1 MCESVTS
8 LFYLNTLWG
17 ELKEKNEGGI
27 HIRVNEEARQ
37 NMTSIEWTVKSRYNT
52 PRCFTYFPE
61 KGEVVIVCKDVL
73 YVSYSTGKYPDTQAE
88 LLVAVDPDGGPYL
101 GKGTRLYPPEPSAL
115 KIVSILEENY
125 DRSKKR
131 LTVKVTVESFE
142 P

>member
-1 MCESVTS
+1 MS
-8 LFYLNTLWG
+8 
-17 ELKEKNEGGI
+17 
-27 HIRVNEEARQ
+27 
-37 NMTSIEWTVKSRYNT
+37 SIEWKVNSRYDT
-52 PRCFTYFPE
+52 PREFTYFPE

-73 YVSYSTGKYPDTQAE
+73 YVSYSTEKHPVTQAV
-88 LLVAVDPDGGPYL
+88 LLSSVDPDGGPYL
-101 GKGTRLYPPEPSAL
+101 GKGTRLYPPEPSPAL